1 MNKSLSILAT
11 ILISVILVIIIF
23 QTFVMGQHSLYNYLA
38 IVAFLVFLFISIYDV
53 RNADEED

>member
-11 ILISVILVIIIF
+11 VLISVILVIIIF
-23 QTFVMGQHSLYNYLA
+23 QTFVLGQYSLYNYLA

-53 RNADEED
+53 RNAADDE

>member
-11 ILISVILVIIIF
+11 VLISVILVIIIF
-23 QTFVMGQHSLYNYLA
+23 QTFVLGQYSMYNYLA

-53 RNADEED
+53 RNADEDE

>member
-53 RNADEED
+53 RNADEEE

>member
-23 QTFVMGQHSLYNYLA
+23 QTLVLGQHSVYNYLA

-53 RNADEED
+53 RNAEEDD